1 MANDNKKKTPAM
13 DDVLFHQKPDRRLL
27 SYAPDVTG
35 HRTNRDRRGRD
46 SANPDTG
53 DGYIKLQQDDKNG
66 QRYLVGGRGPP
77 PARAVVV
84 RSVGSNISRPGQTA
98 HGHFSGPDIHAAG
111 IGGGE
116 IENGIRNG

>member
-46 SANPDTG
+46 LPILIQVMGTSSSSKMTRMDSAT
-53 DGYIKLQQDDKNG
+53 LSTT
-66 QRYLVGGRGPP
+66 R
-77 PARAVVV
+77 
-84 RSVGSNISRPGQTA
+84 
-98 HGHFSGPDIHAAG
+98 
-111 IGGGE
+111 
-116 IENGIRNG
+116 